1 MRLTGMQ
8 HAAQP
13 GRLIFLHFH
22 VPGRD
27 ALDGGLFVGGE
38 TGDCL
43 AFQQKKIGKVDARQW
58 FGVIRLGQVLNV
70 VQSPAEKAIPPIPM
84 TAGKRQSRQA
94 HVLIRAPV
102 RPAAFEETGSR
113 IHHRAF
119 VEEAHMKRRLRA
131 VLETRIAERL
141 RAEAVER
148 ADVARVVAEQID
160 VVAVIRLISS
170 AGEHGQRGNFFVIG
184 NDDETLTIPR

>member
-1 MRLTGMQ
+1 
-8 HAAQP
+8 
-13 GRLIFLHFH
+13 
-22 VPGRD
+22 
-27 ALDGGLFVGGE
+27 
-38 TGDCL
+38 
-43 AFQQKKIGKVDARQW
+43 
-58 FGVIRLGQVLNV
+58 
-70 VQSPAEKAIPPIPM
+70 
-84 TAGKRQSRQA
+84 
-94 HVLIRAPV
+94 
-102 RPAAFEETGSR
+102 
-113 IHHRAF
+113 
-119 VEEAHMKRRLRA
+119 MKRRLRA